1 MKVVLLGPPG
11 AGKGTQAARIAEY
24 LNVPSV
30 ASGDLFRDHQKRD
43 TELGRLARSYMQ
55 RGVLVPDEVTIS
67 MVTEWIQTEAGDG
80 GFLLDGFPRTLA
92 QAEAL
97 DGALSNSDGLDR
109 VLYIRVSNDELVRR
123 LTGRLVCRGCGV
135 TFHKVSNPPPA
146 DGKCGL
152 CCDGELYER
161 EDDRLEAVGKRLEVY
176 FSQTAPLID
185 YYRAAGVLREVDGEQ
200 SIEEVGTALI
210 EKTNGTP
217 QAPHFS

>member
-80 GFLLDGFPRTLA
+80 GFLLDGFPRTLG

-97 DGALSNSDGLDR
+97 DGALSNADGLNR

-135 TFHKVSNPPPA
+135 TYHKVFNPPPA
-146 DGKCGL
+146 DGGCGDE
-152 CCDGELYER
+152 CEGELYQR
-161 EDDRLEAVGKRLEVY
+161 EDDRPEAVGKRLEVY
-176 FSQTAPLID
+176 FSETAPLID
-185 YYRAAGVLREVDGEQ
+185 YYRAAGILREVDGEQ
-200 SIEEVGTALI
+200 SIEEVGTELI
-210 EKTNGTP
+210 EKTNG
-217 QAPHFS
+217 AP

>member
-97 DGALSNSDGLDR
+97 DGALSNADGLDR

-161 EDDRLEAVGKRLEVY
+161 EDDRPEAVGKRLEVY

-185 YYRAAGVLREVDGEQ
+185 YYRGAGILREVDGEQ

-217 QAPHFS
+217 QGPHFS

>member
-67 MVTEWIQTEAGDG
+67 MVTEWIQAEAGDG

-97 DGALSNSDGLDR
+97 DGALSNKDGLDR

-161 EDDRLEAVGKRLEVY
+161 EDDRPEAVGKRLEVY

-185 YYRAAGVLREVDGEQ
+185 YYRGAGILREVDGEQ

-210 EKTNGTP
+210 EKTNGVP
-217 QAPHFS
+217 